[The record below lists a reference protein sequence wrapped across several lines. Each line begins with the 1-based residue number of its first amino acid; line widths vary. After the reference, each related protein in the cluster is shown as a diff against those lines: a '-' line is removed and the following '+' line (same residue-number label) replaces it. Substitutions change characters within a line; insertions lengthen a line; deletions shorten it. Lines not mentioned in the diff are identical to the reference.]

1 MIKNER
7 EFVRWLKQVAP
18 KPRGGVKLGIGDD
31 AAMVAVSPG
40 RDLILTTDLSI
51 ENVHFTHALHSAR
64 SVGHRAL
71 ARALSDVA
79 AMGGKPRFA
88 LVSIALSERTTQAW
102 VKGFYSGLLALAE
115 RHGVAVIGGDTSVVR
130 GTILIDV
137 IAGGEVPKGK
147 ELRRSGARPGDW
159 IFVSGSL
166 GLSSLGLSLLKSRAR
181 RGRKSAEE
189 LAAIQAH
196 LYPEPRCALGRFL
209 SQESIACAAI
219 DISDG
224 LSTDLQHLCE
234 ASGTGARITE
244 NAIPGPRWPLTGRF
258 SPAEM
263 LDFALHG
270 GEDYQL
276 LFTVPQAKV
285 PRLPRRFRGV
295 ELHRIGEVTRSRK
308 LYLIRETGK
317 AETLSPAGWDH
328 FRKR

>member
-1 MIKNER
+1 MIKNEQ
-7 EFVRWLKQVAP
+7 EFVRWLKQVVP
-18 KPRGGVKLGIGDD
+18 KPRGRLKLGIGDD
-31 AAMVAVSPG
+31 AAILVVSPAS
-40 RDLILTTDLSI
+40 DLILTTDLTI
-51 ENVHFTHALHSAR
+51 EDVHFTNALHLAR

-71 ARALSDVA
+71 ARSLSDVA
-79 AMGGKPRFA
+79 AMGGKPRVA

-115 RHGVAVIGGDTSVVR
+115 RHGVAVIGGDTSVVK

-137 IAGGEVPKGK
+137 IVGGEVPKGK

-166 GLSSLGLSLLKSRAR
+166 GLSSLGLTLLKSQNR
-181 RGRKSAEE
+181 RGRKSAGEMT
-189 LAAIQAH
+189 AIRAH

-209 SQESIACAAI
+209 CQERIASAAI
-219 DISDG
+219 DVSDG
-224 LSTDLQHLCE
+224 LSTDLQHLCD
-234 ASGTGARITE
+234 ASGTGARIWE
-244 NAIPGPRWPLTGRF
+244 NAIPGPRRPVPGRF

-263 LDFALHG
+263 LSFALHG

-295 ELHRIGEVTRSRK
+295 ELHRIGEVTRPRK
-308 LYLIRETGK
+308 LYLIREAGK
-317 AETLSPAGWDH
+317 EEILSPAGWDH
-328 FRKR
+328 FRQP